1 MIFIEILNR
10 FLYEPID
17 RSGYEKF
24 KKSVNPYSGLS
35 VGCALKTS
43 SGKIYNGVNI
53 ENSVF
58 GLTMCAERVAVF
70 KAVSEGNVDIEEIAL
85 VASTGKPVYPCGACR
100 QVLFEFNPN
109 TKIYLSDGKIL
120 ILLEILPFAFS
131 RDVFS

>member
-1 MIFIEILNR
+1 MNLLIEAAT
-10 FLYEPID
+10 
-17 RSGYEKF
+17 
-24 KKSVNPYSGLS
+24 KSLVKAYNPYSGLA

-43 SGKIYNGVNI
+43 SGKIYDGVNI

-70 KAVSEGNVDIEEIAL
+70 KAVSEGNVDIDEIAL

-109 TKIYLSDGKIL
+109 TKIHLSDGKIL

-131 RDVFS
+131 RDAFS

>member
-1 MIFIEILNR
+1 MNLLIEAA
-10 FLYEPID
+10 
-17 RSGYEKF
+17 
-24 KKSVNPYSGLS
+24 KKSLKKAYNPYSGLS

-43 SGKIYNGVNI
+43 SGKIYDGVNI

-85 VASTGKPVYPCGACR
+85 VASTGKPIYPCGACR
-100 QVLFEFNPN
+100 QVLSEFNPK
-109 TKIYLSDGKIL
+109 TKIYLSDGKII

-131 RDVFS
+131 RDTFS

>member
-1 MIFIEILNR
+1 MNLLIEVATKSL
-10 FLYEPID
+10 
-17 RSGYEKF
+17 
-24 KKSVNPYSGLS
+24 KKAYNPYSGLS

>member
-1 MIFIEILNR
+1 MRFAEGFFMNLLIEAAS
-10 FLYEPID
+10 
-17 RSGYEKF
+17 RSLEKAY
-24 KKSVNPYSGLS
+24 NPYSGLS

-43 SGKIYNGVNI
+43 SGKIYDGVNI

-70 KAVSEGNVDIEEIAL
+70 KAVSEGNVDIEQIAL

-109 TKIYLSDGKIL
+109 TKIHLSNGKTL
-120 ILLEILPFAFS
+120 VLMEILPFAFS
-131 RDVFS
+131 RDALS

>member
-1 MIFIEILNR
+1 MNLLIEVATKSL
-10 FLYEPID
+10 
-17 RSGYEKF
+17 
-24 KKSVNPYSGLS
+24 KKAYNPYSGLS

-43 SGKIYNGVNI
+43 SGKIYNGANI

>member
-1 MIFIEILNR
+1 MNPLIEAAT
-10 FLYEPID
+10 
-17 RSGYEKF
+17 RSLEKAY
-24 KKSVNPYSGLS
+24 NPYSGLS

-43 SGKIYNGVNI
+43 SGKIYDGVNI

-70 KAVSEGNVDIEEIAL
+70 KAVSEGNVDIEQIAL

-109 TKIYLSDGKIL
+109 TKIHLSDGKML
-120 ILLEILPFAFS
+120 VLMEILPYAFS
-131 RDVFS
+131 RDALS

>member
-1 MIFIEILNR
+1 MNLLIEAAT
-10 FLYEPID
+10 
-17 RSGYEKF
+17 RSLEKAY
-24 KKSVNPYSGLS
+24 NPYSGLS

-43 SGKIYNGVNI
+43 SGKIYDGVNI

-70 KAVSEGNVDIEEIAL
+70 KAVSDGNVDIEQIAL

-109 TKIYLSDGKIL
+109 TKIHLSDGKML
-120 ILLEILPFAFS
+120 VLLEILPF
-131 RDVFS
+131 VFSSDALS

>member
-1 MIFIEILNR
+1 MNSLIEVATKSL
-10 FLYEPID
+10 
-17 RSGYEKF
+17 
-24 KKSVNPYSGLS
+24 KKAYNPYSGLS

-43 SGKIYNGVNI
+43 SGKIYDGVNI

-70 KAVSEGNVDIEEIAL
+70 KAISDGNVDIEEIAV
-85 VASTGKPVYPCGACR
+85 VASSGKPIYPCGACR
-100 QVLFEFNPN
+100 QVLYEFNPK

-131 RDVFS
+131 RDTFE

>member
-1 MIFIEILNR
+1 MNLLIEAATKSL
-10 FLYEPID
+10 
-17 RSGYEKF
+17 
-24 KKSVNPYSGLS
+24 KKAYNPYSGLS
-35 VGCALKTS
+35 VGCALRTS
-43 SGKIYNGVNI
+43 SGKIYDGVNI

-70 KAVSEGNVDIEEIAL
+70 KAVSEGNPDIEEIAL

-109 TKIYLSDGKIL
+109 TKIYLSDGNIL

-131 RDVFS
+131 RDVFN

>member
-1 MIFIEILNR
+1 MNLLIEAAT
-10 FLYEPID
+10 
-17 RSGYEKF
+17 RSLEKAY
-24 KKSVNPYSGLS
+24 NPYSGLS

-43 SGKIYNGVNI
+43 SGKIYDGVNI

-70 KAVSEGNVDIEEIAL
+70 KAVSEGNVDIEQIAL

-109 TKIYLSDGKIL
+109 TKIHLSDGKML
-120 ILLEILPFAFS
+120 VLMEILPFAFS
-131 RDVFS
+131 RDALS

>member
-1 MIFIEILNR
+1 MRYAEGFLMNPLIEAAT
-10 FLYEPID
+10 
-17 RSGYEKF
+17 RSLEKAY
-24 KKSVNPYSGLS
+24 NPYSGLS

-43 SGKIYNGVNI
+43 SGKIYDGVNI

-70 KAVSEGNVDIEEIAL
+70 KAVSDGNVDIEQIAL

-109 TKIYLSDGKIL
+109 TKIHLSDGKML
-120 ILLEILPFAFS
+120 VLMEILPFAFS
-131 RDVFS
+131 RDALS

>member
-1 MIFIEILNR
+1 MRYAEGFSMNLLIEAATKCL
-10 FLYEPID
+10 
-17 RSGYEKF
+17 EKAY
-24 KKSVNPYSGLS
+24 NPYSGLS

-43 SGKIYNGVNI
+43 SGKIYDGVNI

-70 KAVSEGNVDIEEIAL
+70 KAVSEGNVDIEQIAL

-109 TKIYLSDGKIL
+109 TKIHLSDGKML
-120 ILLEILPFAFS
+120 VLLEILPFAFS
-131 RDVFS
+131 GDALS

>member
-1 MIFIEILNR
+1 MNLLIEAAT
-10 FLYEPID
+10 
-17 RSGYEKF
+17 RSLEKAY
-24 KKSVNPYSGLS
+24 NPYSGLS

-43 SGKIYNGVNI
+43 GKIYDGVNI

-70 KAVSEGNVDIEEIAL
+70 KAVSEGNVDIEQIAL

-109 TKIYLSDGKIL
+109 TKIHLSDGKML
-120 ILLEILPFAFS
+120 VLLEILPFAFS
-131 RDVFS
+131 RDALS

>member
-1 MIFIEILNR
+1 MRYAEGFFMNLLIEAAS
-10 FLYEPID
+10 
-17 RSGYEKF
+17 RSLEKAY
-24 KKSVNPYSGLS
+24 NPYSGLS

-43 SGKIYNGVNI
+43 SGKIYDGVNI

-70 KAVSEGNVDIEEIAL
+70 KAVSDGNVDIEQIAL

-109 TKIYLSDGKIL
+109 TKIHLSDGKML
-120 ILLEILPFAFS
+120 VLMEILPFAFS
-131 RDVFS
+131 RDASS

>member
-1 MIFIEILNR
+1 MRYAEGFFMNLLIEAAS
-10 FLYEPID
+10 
-17 RSGYEKF
+17 RSLEKAY
-24 KKSVNPYSGLS
+24 NPYSGLS

-43 SGKIYNGVNI
+43 SGKIYDGVNI

-70 KAVSEGNVDIEEIAL
+70 KAVSEGNVDIEQIAL

-109 TKIYLSDGKIL
+109 TKIHLSDGKML
-120 ILLEILPFAFS
+120 VLMEILPFAFS
-131 RDVFS
+131 RDALS